1 MMGCAFRESSSIAE
15 ELEEDEVFGEIGV
28 RI

>member
-1 MMGCAFRESSSIAE
+1 MMGCAFREASSIPE

-28 RI
+28 RS